1 MTDGILK
8 VMSKM
13 GISTIASY
21 KGSQIFEAL
30 GLGGDVVRSCFTG
43 RAGGQAGGG
52 GADAG
57 CLAACLP
64 TCTDT
69 AYSLSHTSTPLPPYL
84 VPPQALPRALAA
96 CRLSSWLPTP

>member
-52 GADAG
+52 G
-57 CLAACLP
+57 
-64 TCTDT
+64 
-69 AYSLSHTSTPLPPYL
+69 
-84 VPPQALPRALAA
+84 
-96 CRLSSWLPTP
+96 